1 MKKLFLDYKKP
12 ILYVIIFLVIACIF
26 AGLYFF
32 VSSQKNKTNSGETTA
47 DNIEAQTTEAEI
59 SEDETP
65 DKNTIEAVTDEYG
78 KRIGTSLIS
87 DPQTDWDNVS
97 EIKIHSYGYRRRME
111 DPLIVTDP
119 DIVSELVKHAQSLAY
134 YRLIKPEEL
143 FVDFVGDVYIDYG
156 NGVVISFN
164 TDFKNCVVLDSLEAD
179 SDLYYYMPLGLF
191 FTVTDLLFEDMHTPP
206 EDSAYYGQYR
216 DYSQYCFREKH
227 DGVDF
232 IEKYYTLEDSIVTNI
247 LGSDTSEAAAN
258 LSPATIEVYTG
269 NPGDGESGFVLVK
282 DAEGKLIYDEWAHPC
297 NAGQNIVYLCENNF
311 LMTLYLEDRY
321 DFGGYSYNVFRLDTD
336 GSVID
341 IASDSFDWDRSSYD
355 DDEFKEWADGLSK
368 YLSQS
373 YLLLSTEDNYVR
385 TEQVCDKDLYC
396 YETLK
401 PVGTYDW
408 DN

>member
-1 MKKLFLDYKKP
+1 MKDFYTKFKKP
-12 ILYVIIFLVIACIF
+12 TLYIILVIACIF
-26 AGLYFF
+26 AGLLF
-32 VSSQKNKTNSGETTA
+32 SSSFLKSKSNSGETAT
-47 DNIEAQTTEAEI
+47 NSTNAQTTEAEI
-59 SEDETP
+59 SKDETP
-65 DKNTIEAVTDEYG
+65 EKNTTEPVTDESG
-78 KRIGTSLIS
+78 KIIGTSLIS
-87 DPQTDWDNVS
+87 APQTDWENVS

-119 DIVSELVKHAQSLAY
+119 DIVSELVKYAQSLAY

-143 FVDFVGDVYIDYG
+143 FVDFVGDIYIDYG

-164 TDFKNCVVLDSLEAD
+164 SDFKNCVVLDSLEAE

-206 EDSAYYGQYR
+206 ENSAYFGQYR
-216 DYSQYCFREKH
+216 DYSHYCFHEKH

-232 IEKYYTLEDSIVTNI
+232 IDKYFSLEDSIVTNI
-247 LGSDTSEAAAN
+247 LGSDSSEAAAN
-258 LSPATIEVYTG
+258 LESATIEVYTG
-269 NPGDGESGFVLVK
+269 NAGDGESGYVLVK
-282 DAEGKLIYDEWAHPC
+282 DADSRLIYDEYAHPC

-311 LMTLYLEDRY
+311 LMTLHLEDRY
-321 DFGGYSYNVFRLDTD
+321 DFGNFSYRVFRLDNA
-336 GSVID
+336 GNVID

-396 YETLK
+396 YETLR
-401 PVGTYDW
+401 PVGTYNW